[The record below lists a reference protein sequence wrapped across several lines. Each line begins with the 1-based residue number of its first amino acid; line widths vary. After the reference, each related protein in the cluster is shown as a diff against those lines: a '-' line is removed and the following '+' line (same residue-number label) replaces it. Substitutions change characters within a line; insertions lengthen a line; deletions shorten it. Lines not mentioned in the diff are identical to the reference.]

1 MFNVFIW
8 HYYFI
13 WTISRKRIRTLVLLW
28 TLPSKHKGQ
37 SSQACLPIGVSVL
50 NREIKYEISLWNDAT
65 SHLGVLKIMFL
76 VHFHGNRLVT
86 ITFLYFDSYRLR
98 VPLLTPPPY
107 TSPPPFNQYQLRPLW
122 KLTINTLPIPCLA
135 TLLIINKVTW
145 LSHKR

>member
-1 MFNVFIW
+1 MYLYDIITSYEQFQERELGHSF
-8 HYYFI
+8 YFEHFHPN
-13 WTISRKRIRTLVLLW
+13 T
-28 TLPSKHKGQ
+28 KGQ

-98 VPLLTPPPY
+98 VPLLTPPLHVP
-107 TSPPPFNQYQLRPLW
+107 SPL
-122 KLTINTLPIPCLA
+122 
-135 TLLIINKVTW
+135 
-145 LSHKR
+145 